1 MLVPIL
7 NEFQVLRN
15 DEKKCDEKN
24 QEEDNFEIN
33 FKNAETIEEH
43 FQIKLKIILP
53 KCWKKSCSSIYQLFS
68 LKFYITFNVPPIIV
82 KRILSPE

>member
-7 NEFQVLRN
+7 NEFQVRN
-15 DEKKCDEKN
+15 DEKNSDEN

-33 FKNAETIEEH
+33 FKNAETTIEEH

-53 KCWKKSCSSIYQLFS
+53 SPKCWKSCSSIYQLFS

-82 KRILSPE
+82 KRVLSPE

>member
-7 NEFQVLRN
+7 NEFQVRN
-15 DEKKCDEKN
+15 DEKKSDEN
-24 QEEDNFEIN
+24 QDNFEIN

-53 KCWKKSCSSIYQLFS
+53 SPKCWKSCSSIYQLFS
-68 LKFYITFNVPPIIV
+68 LKFYITFDVSPIIV
-82 KRILSPE
+82 KRVLSPE

>member
-7 NEFQVLRN
+7 NEFQVRN
-15 DEKKCDEKN
+15 DEKKSDEN
-24 QEEDNFEIN
+24 PEDNFEIN
-33 FKNAETIEEH
+33 FKNAETTEEH

-53 KCWKKSCSSIYQLFS
+53 SSPKCWKSCSSIYQLFS
-68 LKFYITFNVPPIIV
+68 LKFYITFDVPPIIV